1 MPVIHRN
8 SHFNCRILALNGK
21 ILLIRPKIW
30 LAVSHLATLARF
42 KNYLLNFFCAV
53 GIFLNSS
60 GSHHSLCKLDIR
72 IPLALEATR
81 KNGGIYLYSNQ
92 KGGDGDRLYYNGY
105 AMVIANGEIVAQ
117 GSRFSLSDVE
127 VVTATVDIE
136 EVRAYRF
143 APSRGLQSLQA
154 PTYQRTETNF
164 SFSSD
169 RDDFDSSIAPSSK
182 LKARYHLPEEDIGM
196 GPACWLWDYLRRSKA
211 AGS

>member
-1 MPVIHRN
+1 M
-8 SHFNCRILALNGK
+8 
-21 ILLIRPKIW
+21 
-30 LAVSHLATLARF
+30 
-42 KNYLLNFFCAV
+42 
-53 GIFLNSS
+53 
-60 GSHHSLCKLDIR
+60 
-72 IPLALEATR
+72 ALEATR

-92 KGGDGDRLYYNGY
+92 VRYTHAQGQYFTDMRLERGRRRSALLLVILQILLHQRLKEANFLSFWKDNGC